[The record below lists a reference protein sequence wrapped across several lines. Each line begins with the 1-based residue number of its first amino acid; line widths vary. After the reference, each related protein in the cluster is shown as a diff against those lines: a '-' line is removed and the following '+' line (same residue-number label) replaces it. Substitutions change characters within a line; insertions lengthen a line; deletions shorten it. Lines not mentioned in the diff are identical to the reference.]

1 MKNKNA
7 TVFCRGENAMRD
19 NADWKKQF
27 GIFLKRFFDK
37 YDLDYSCFAEK
48 YHWSTSTIRYWFI
61 GRSLPQRKGILNIK
75 EYLSNNIPCNSRQ
88 DEQIYEEIKNFF
100 AKQEAVSEYYNL
112 RRLYPMMNQFSGEML
127 EVCYDIA
134 KNKRSVIIKEHN
146 YAKPTGKTQVVVF
159 DFDGTLTSGKTNRTT
174 WEGLWTSLDYDVK
187 MCQDLHMR
195 YDRNEIT
202 HAEWCK
208 LTEEK
213 FRERNLHRK
222 TVENLASKIKL
233 MQGTEETFQE
243 LQKRDIKIYIVSG
256 SILLV
261 IRSVIGDLYKYVD
274 GIKANQFRFNQGG
287 FLTEIVGTKY
297 DFEGKAAFITEIALE
312 LNVSPKDILFIGNSV
327 NDRFAHISG
336 ARTLCI
342 NPKLTDPTNRTIW
355 NDCIQTCED
364 LTEII
369 KYL

>member
-7 TVFCRGENAMRD
+7 TVFGRGENAMRD

-37 YDLDYSCFAEK
+37 YDLDSCFAEK

-187 MCQDLHMR
+187 MCQDLHMC

>member
-1 MKNKNA
+1 MSD
-7 TVFCRGENAMRD
+7 TVHGRGGNVMSRKGNNSA
-19 NADWKKQF
+19 WKQQF
-27 GIFLKRFFDK
+27 GKFLKRFFDR
-37 YDLDYSCFAEK
+37 YNLDYSCFAEK

-61 GRSLPQRKGILNIK
+61 GRNLPQRRGMLNIK
-75 EYLSNNIPCNSRQ
+75 EYLSDNIPANSEQ
-88 DEQIYEEIKNFF
+88 DEQIYEEIKIFF
-100 AKQEAVSEYYNL
+100 AEQKALTLYYKL
-112 RRLYPMMNQFSGEML
+112 RRLYPLMNQFAGEIL
-127 EVCYDIA
+127 SVCYDMA
-134 KNKRSVIIKEHN
+134 KNRYPIDMKTFDYVQ
-146 YAKPTGKTQVVVF
+146 ATGKTQVVVF
-159 DFDGTLTSGKTNRTT
+159 DFDGTLTSGKTNKTT
-174 WEGLWTSLDYDVK
+174 WESLWTSLDYDVK

-195 YDRNEIT
+195 YDRNEIS

-233 MQGTEETFQE
+233 MKGTRKTFRE

-256 SILLV
+256 SIL
-261 IRSVIGDLYKYVD
+261 SVICPVLGNLYQYVD
-274 GIKANQFRFNQGG
+274 GIKANQFRFNQSG
-287 FLTEIVGTKY
+287 FLTEIIGTKY
-297 DFEGKAAFITEIALE
+297 DFEGKAKFITEIAME
-312 LNVSPKDILFIGNSV
+312 LNISPMDILFIGNSV

-342 NPKLTDPTNRTIW
+342 NPKLTDATNRTVW

-369 KYL
+369 QYL

>member
-1 MKNKNA
+1 MEKA
-7 TVFCRGENAMRD
+7 IWR
-19 NADWKKQF
+19 
-27 GIFLKRFFDK
+27 FLKRFFDL

-61 GRSLPQRKGILNIK
+61 GRSLPQRRGILNIK
-75 EYLSNNIPCNSRQ
+75 EYLSDNIPYDPMR
-88 DEQIYEEIKNFF
+88 DEQIYEEIKKSFTER
-100 AKQEAVSEYYNL
+100 EAVSQYYNL
-112 RRLYPMMNQFSGEML
+112 RRLYPIMNQFAGEML
-127 EVCYDIA
+127 TVCYDIA
-134 KNKRSVIIKEHN
+134 KNKRPVDLRVRN
-146 YAKPTGKTQVVVF
+146 YAESTGKTLVVVF
-159 DFDGTLTSGKTNRTT
+159 DFDGTLTSGKNNRTT
-174 WEGLWTSLDYDVK
+174 WESLWTSLDYDVK

-233 MQGTEETFQE
+233 MKGTEETFRE
-243 LQKRDIKIYIVSG
+243 LQMRDIKIYIVSG

-297 DFEGKAAFITEIALE
+297 DFEGKTAFITEIALE
-312 LNVSPKDILFIGNSV
+312 LNISPKDILFVGNSV

-342 NPKLTDPTNRTIW
+342 NPKLTDPTNRTMW
-355 NDCIQTCED
+355 NDCIQTCDD

>member
-1 MKNKNA
+1 
-7 TVFCRGENAMRD
+7 MRD

-174 WEGLWTSLDYDVK
+174 WEGLCSR
-187 MCQDLHMR
+187 MP
-195 YDRNEIT
+195 
-202 HAEWCK
+202 
-208 LTEEK
+208 
-213 FRERNLHRK
+213 
-222 TVENLASKIKL
+222 
-233 MQGTEETFQE
+233 
-243 LQKRDIKIYIVSG
+243 
-256 SILLV
+256 
-261 IRSVIGDLYKYVD
+261 
-274 GIKANQFRFNQGG
+274 
-287 FLTEIVGTKY
+287 GTKS
-297 DFEGKAAFITEIALE
+297 K
-312 LNVSPKDILFIGNSV
+312 S
-327 NDRFAHISG
+327 
-336 ARTLCI
+336 
-342 NPKLTDPTNRTIW
+342 
-355 NDCIQTCED
+355 
-364 LTEII
+364 
-369 KYL
+369 

>member
-7 TVFCRGENAMRD
+7 TVFGRGENAMRD

-134 KNKRSVIIKEHN
+134 KK
-146 YAKPTGKTQVVVF
+146 
-159 DFDGTLTSGKTNRTT
+159 
-174 WEGLWTSLDYDVK
+174 
-187 MCQDLHMR
+187 
-195 YDRNEIT
+195 
-202 HAEWCK
+202 
-208 LTEEK
+208 
-213 FRERNLHRK
+213 
-222 TVENLASKIKL
+222 
-233 MQGTEETFQE
+233 
-243 LQKRDIKIYIVSG
+243 
-256 SILLV
+256 
-261 IRSVIGDLYKYVD
+261 
-274 GIKANQFRFNQGG
+274 
-287 FLTEIVGTKY
+287 
-297 DFEGKAAFITEIALE
+297 
-312 LNVSPKDILFIGNSV
+312 
-327 NDRFAHISG
+327 
-336 ARTLCI
+336 
-342 NPKLTDPTNRTIW
+342 
-355 NDCIQTCED
+355 
-364 LTEII
+364 
-369 KYL
+369 